1 MIAAATPSADLTMP
15 AGTLSVDVTAPAAA
29 LPIAIG
35 AAVIAIGVL
44 TSLRYGLHGAPLLT
58 LRLSLGVE
66 FFLAAGVI
74 RLTSANTF
82 EMLGL
87 AAAIILAR
95 RVIRLGL
102 RYGAQATG

>member
-1 MIAAATPSADLTMP
+1 MTSAGSLSVRVAMP
-15 AGTLSVDVTAPAAA
+15 TGTLPTDVTAPATA
-29 LPIAIG
+29 LPFAIAAIII
-35 AAVIAIGVL
+35 VIGVL
-44 TSLRYGLHGAPLLT
+44 TSLRYGFHGAPLLT
-58 LRLSLGVE
+58 VRLSLGVE

-102 RYGAQATG
+102 RFGARATG